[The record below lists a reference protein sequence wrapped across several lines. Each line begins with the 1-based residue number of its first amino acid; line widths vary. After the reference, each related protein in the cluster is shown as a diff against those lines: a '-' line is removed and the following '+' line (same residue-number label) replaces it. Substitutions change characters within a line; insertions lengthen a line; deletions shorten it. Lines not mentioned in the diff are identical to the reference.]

1 MSQQLIL
8 NNILQVYQK
17 DELLYTGN
25 ERSLLIPT
33 KGLGILQR
41 DLIKNIGIDRMKS
54 FFFNYGWSLGEED
67 AKNIVDNDSLSF
79 KEKIMYAPQ
88 YHSAQGHVKTQIFEQ
103 DLEFDDN
110 GKIVS
115 FKYTGKWEKSYE
127 AEQHIHNLGHSS

>member
-54 FFFNYGWSLGEED
+54 FFFNYGWNLGEED
-67 AKNIVDNDSLSF
+67 AKNIVDNDSF
-79 KEKIMYAPQ
+79 K
-88 YHSAQGHVKTQIFEQ
+88 F
-103 DLEFDDN
+103 
-110 GKIVS
+110 
-115 FKYTGKWEKSYE
+115 
-127 AEQHIHNLGHSS
+127 

>member
-1 MSQQLIL
+1 MEIPIYGGYMSQQLIL

-88 YHSAQGHVKTQIFEQ
+88 YHSAHGHVKTQIFEQ
-103 DLEFDDN
+103 DP
-110 GKIVS
+110 GI
-115 FKYTGKWEKSYE
+115 
-127 AEQHIHNLGHSS
+127 